1 MNESGYWVM
10 EKHVGTAWVM
20 DKNAPLHM
28 GTGYRVMDK
37 HVCTGYWM
45 YVCRYCLMDKHVGIF
60 KYLFIVNEI

>member
-20 DKNAPLHM
+20 DKNAH
-28 GTGYRVMDK
+28 GYRVMDK

-45 YVCRYCLMDKHVGIF
+45 YCMYVGT
-60 KYLFIVNEI
+60 V